1 MRKLKRLLSRI
12 RVKFVR
18 SSRRTKTV
26 VITMIAVCMVSLLTL
41 NLTINAI
48 ENKKEADRKEAARLE
63 YENSQ
68 LEDKIENQGT
78 VEGAMDAAKDEG
90 YLEGNTSVIQPKPGQ

>member
-1 MRKLKRLLSRI
+1 MKKLIRMLRYT

-26 VITMIAVCMVSLLTL
+26 VITMIAVCLVSLLTL

-48 ENKKEADRKEAARLE
+48 NAKAEAARKEAARLE

-68 LEDKIENQGT
+68 LEDKVDGLGSAGSVEDIAQGELGM
-78 VEGAMDAAKDEG
+78 VPGD
-90 YLEGNTSVIQPKPGQ
+90 SVVIQPGQ

>member
-1 MRKLKRLLSRI
+1 MKKLIRMLRRV

-18 SSRRTKTV
+18 SSRRTKMV
-26 VITMIAVCMVSLLTL
+26 VLGMVAVCMVALLTL

-48 ENKKEADRKEAARLE
+48 ENKKEADKKEAARLE

-68 LEDKIENQGT
+68 LEDKIDNLGT
-78 VEGAMDAAKDEG
+78 VEGAMDAARDEG
-90 YLEGNTSVIQPKPGQ
+90 YVDGILIEPKQ

>member
-18 SSRRTKTV
+18 SNRRTKTV
-26 VITMIAVCMVSLLTL
+26 VIAMIAVCMVSLLTL

-68 LEDKIENQGT
+68 LEDKIDNLGT

-90 YLEGNTSVIQPKPGQ
+90 YVDGIVIKPEQ